1 LSQEEK
7 ESQAAAQKEAQLS
20 APARAEVEKILQAT
34 IRQYETIRQIH
45 GQPPFTFEERQ
56 AALQQLKRSVY
67 GKGAAQKDEN
77 QQVNERFL
85 QFLASEGLDPDVIN
99 TYARALQELQ
109 EWYGKPLPPN
119 PADIFPQYV
128 QHLRETGQSEYK
140 IENVRAMLK
149 KLIQF
154 EGGESNDKT
163 DE

>member
-1 LSQEEK
+1 MSQEEQ
-7 ESQAAAQKEAQLS
+7 EEQAAARREAQVS
-20 APARAEVEKILQAT
+20 GPVRQEIEKIMQAT
-34 IRQYETIRQIH
+34 IREYEALRRIH
-45 GQPPFTFEERQ
+45 GGLPFTVEERQ
-56 AALQQLKRSVY
+56 ATLRQLKRHVY
-67 GKGAAQKDEN
+67 STEKDEN

-163 DE
+163 NE

>member
-1 LSQEEK
+1 MSQEEQ
-7 ESQAAAQKEAQLS
+7 EEQAAAQREATIS
-20 APARAEVEKILQAT
+20 PIARAEIQQILLAT
-34 IRQYETIRQIH
+34 IREQEKSRALFH
-45 GQPPFTFEERQ
+45 LPPYTTEEKQ
-56 AALQQLKRSVY
+56 AALQQLKRNVY
-67 GKGAAQKDEN
+67 GKGVAQKDEN

-85 QFLASEGLDPDVIN
+85 QFLTAEGLTPDVIN

-119 PADIFPQYV
+119 PADVFPQYV

-163 DE
+163 NE

>member
-1 LSQEEK
+1 MSQEEQ
-7 ESQAAAQKEAQLS
+7 EEQAAAQREATISGPVRQ
-20 APARAEVEKILQAT
+20 EIEKIMQAT
-34 IRQYETIRQIH
+34 VRQYEALRQMQ
-45 GQPPFTFEERQ
+45 GQPAYTFEEKQ
-56 AALQQLKRSVY
+56 AALKGLKRHVY
-67 GKGAAQKDEN
+67 STEKDEN

-154 EGGESNDKT
+154 EGGESNAKN
-163 DE
+163 E

>member
-1 LSQEEK
+1 MSQEEQ
-7 ESQAAAQKEAQLS
+7 EEQAAAQREATISGPVRQ
-20 APARAEVEKILQAT
+20 EIEKIMQAT
-34 IRQYETIRQIH
+34 VRQYEALRQMQ
-45 GQPPFTFEERQ
+45 GQPAYTFEEKQ
-56 AALQQLKRSVY
+56 AVLKGLKRHVY
-67 GKGAAQKDEN
+67 STEKDEN

-163 DE
+163 NE

>member
-1 LSQEEK
+1 MSQEEQ
-7 ESQAAAQKEAQLS
+7 EEQAAAQREATISGPVRQ
-20 APARAEVEKILQAT
+20 EIEKIMQAT
-34 IRQYETIRQIH
+34 VRQYEALRQMQ
-45 GQPPFTFEERQ
+45 GQPAYTFEEKQ
-56 AALQQLKRSVY
+56 AVLKGLKRHVY
-67 GKGAAQKDEN
+67 STEKDEN

-154 EGGESNDKT
+154 EGGESNAKN
-163 DE
+163 E